1 MLSDQLDCKDSED
14 PLKLR
19 EFVKTYASNGSNS
32 ASSLFRSLNNLIVE
46 ESSSIIEVNN
56 QNGSNEDVEMEEE
69 NKGDQENHLP
79 QNLKQVGVK
88 LQQSFVQ
95 VMFRFV

>member
-19 EFVKTYASNGSNS
+19 EFVKTYASNGSS
-32 ASSLFRSLNNLIVE
+32 SSSSLFRSLNNLILE
-46 ESSSIIEVNN
+46 ESSSIIDVNN
-56 QNGSNEDVEMEEE
+56 QNGNNEDVEMEEE

-79 QNLKQVGVK
+79 QNLKEVGVK

-95 VMFRFV
+95 VMLRFV